1 MGCLMPLAE
10 KEKSSE
16 NDTLNLKGFLSFL
29 LLHELN
35 LNPLCGDELS
45 KKIGKRKG
53 TPLTPGTIYPALKRL
68 RRGKLIAFKRFGRKK
83 TYSLTDIG
91 KKEIGR
97 LYFLFGNY
105 FYGLKDKLPRVP
117 VDKPKLMDKK
127 KK

>member
-1 MGCLMPLAE
+1 MPLAE

-83 TYSLTDIG
+83 TYSLTDTG